1 MEGSALL
8 HNIVQ
13 NQGGRVFVIAE
24 IGGNHNGNH
33 ALAKEMIERAAKA
46 GADAVKFQTFV
57 TERFF
62 TMDIPAFPRAQQLGY
77 TKQFDRFKDL
87 EFSEAQILELA
98 EHAQK
103 HDVMFLS
110 TPFDN
115 DIVDFLDPLVPV
127 FKIASADLINLQ
139 LLRHVASKGKPV
151 LLSTG
156 QAVVEE
162 IDEAVRVFAPG
173 QISLLHCV
181 SSYPTPDEQAN
192 LLSIP
197 FLRDRYQLPV
207 GYSDHTIGILA
218 CIGAVAL
225 GANII
230 EKHFTLDKTQNFG
243 DHPLSADSDDLRIL
257 VNEVRRLEKMLGTE
271 EKGCQDCEEF
281 SKKHLR
287 RSLHAKVDIPAG
299 TIISDDMLIPLVSG
313 KGIPANRLDIV
324 RGRKSLRDIRGRE
337 EISRSDIL

>member
-1 MEGSALL
+1 MERPAPQLSSIQPHGD
-8 HNIVQ
+8 
-13 NQGGRVFVIAE
+13 RVVIIAE

-33 ALAKEMIERAAKA
+33 ALAKEMIERAAEA
-46 GADAVKFQTFV
+46 GVDAVKFQTFV

-62 TMDIPAFPRAQQLGY
+62 TRDIPAFPRARQLGY
-77 TKQFDRFKDL
+77 TTQFDRFNDL
-87 EFSEAQILELA
+87 EFSEAQIIELA
-98 EHAQK
+98 EHARK
-103 HDVMFLS
+103 NNVVFLS

-115 DIVDFLDPLVPV
+115 STVDFLDPLVPA
-127 FKIASADLINLQ
+127 FKIASADMINLQ

-156 QAVVEE
+156 QATVEE
-162 IDEAVRVFAPG
+162 IDEAVGIFAPG
-173 QISLLHCV
+173 QVSLLHCV

-197 FLRDRYQLPV
+197 FLRARYQLSV

-218 CIGAVAL
+218 CIAAVAL
-225 GANII
+225 GAGII

-243 DHPLSADSDDLRIL
+243 DHPLSADPEDLRLL
-257 VNEVRRLEKMLGTE
+257 VDAVRRLEKMRGSE
-271 EKGCQDCEEF
+271 EKSCRNCEEF

-287 RSLHAKVDIPAG
+287 RSLHAKEDIPAG

-313 KGIPANRLDIV
+313 KGLPANRIDHVVGKRL
-324 RGRKSLRDIRGRE
+324 LRDLKRNE
-337 EISRSDIL
+337 PISDTYFA